1 MSPRFSPQESSD
13 SKYPPR
19 DRSPPRS
26 LDRRSSAPYGSS
38 SLTLRNNDTNYR
50 SFEANSHSSSLRD
63 PPREPPRG
71 PKALVDGPRSSYTS
85 RGRGFNQRSDFRERE
100 HRDVPAGRGTRDRE
114 WTYRGSS
121 DTRDRRVS
129 PQGRGRTR
137 SPPPRDTGRDPRDF
151 PTRDPDRERSRRE
164 SGLDVPPPTFRDPGG
179 FRGRGRGEF
188 DYNSRGR
195 TSYTEDREG
204 FRQRSRSRER
214 FWERNQRDVRD
225 RDYDSNRREDEPRR
239 GWDDR
244 EWDPDKSRK
253 EPPPFRPDSR
263 NSSSTQVTPSTPL
276 STTGGPTTHLNV
288 DRSGHGARG
297 PSLDSSRRSSAPNT
311 GSLQGSFKDVER
323 ADVLGH
329 RSEKD
334 RMVPQPPSSPPQAPQ
349 VPAFGSIIYK
359 ATTQSHEA
367 GKPQIQSKDDSNFAT
382 ARQSGSDST
391 RPPPS
396 APKAQLLGNISNA
409 HKVEK
414 QADRTSSGDGTTTA
428 SPNLFADRDQH
439 GPPHGSLYSPSKP
452 STTEST
458 SESRFNTQT
467 PLRSR
472 PGFDNSMGRTANPP
486 GLTQPPLKPSGLQST
501 HNNRKGQAEDHI
513 RLETINPNTA
523 RLVQRDASTHS
534 SPVKIPTG
542 PRAERAPPSIRQIVP
557 PTPRGPPNRH
567 PNPQWRGGQNNL
579 TWIRPGL
586 NQGLPQHTPR
596 GPSIMNTVPTK
607 RDHAGE
613 EKARNSVV
621 ECDPRDSD
629 VLSWTEGEG
638 LKAALDEAK
647 AVGERQNQT
656 PNSCPSPKTHYSP
669 DENRK
674 TDSKATYDPAGS
686 TSPVAHITKAAETQV
701 ASEDIMDLDEEDYE
715 EGERKF
721 HRELQAL
728 EAKRPTDLFLHFEL
742 LELLDECDAL
752 ACVIEEVAH
761 GAIEGPVPAQTAAER
776 TDLGLPS
783 PKMEDSE
790 KQAEEAEDIFYTPPT
805 IMRRK
810 TPPVESLPY
819 LVSGPPTPLS
829 EIVSMQDDEDYGE
842 AIRSRIL
849 QELTPQQ
856 EQIYIENE
864 HIKAAFANMYR
875 SWRIKNDE
883 LEEQDKVA
891 NNAAPSPIT
900 PASALTSMVQ
910 QTSIQGRR
918 QNRNASNLDLD
929 MALEQSMKTYQ
940 EEQQNNQLAEVGPN
954 FDKEAVI
961 PEMLDRFEATT
972 SVFSDQSNLI
982 ETDLTLESMA
992 FIPKRDDYTTE
1003 EHEIFVE
1010 NYILNPKKWG
1020 MIADAIPGRDYQSC
1034 IQHYYLTKARV
1045 EYKEKERAFVRIKRG
1060 RRGAR
1065 GPQGRAKSNA
1075 MMPLYD
1081 GNIEFDTA
1089 ATAVTE
1095 TGRPKRTAA
1104 PTFGSTGEVE
1114 ATAPAAT
1121 PLRRNNAGPKG
1132 EMSGEASTEKPK
1144 RSRTNTVKDKSTRK
1158 SKTQLLAP
1166 GPSPHKTEKDVL
1178 RSKSKEPKLEADPAE
1193 EVDGAQLL
1201 AGLQNPQNLGPPLNQ
1216 HLHGDNWAINAPV
1229 QAPKSE
1235 PPTFEPPPHQ
1245 TQQKGTQPTASSY
1258 WSAPEQKDFQ
1268 NLLGFYGTNWQAIA
1282 NAIKTK
1288 THTMVKNYFNRQAN
1302 NQDEGAF
1309 FRRIAGEADQKIQR
1323 GENMGPPPVPTTNTK
1338 RRYEATPQSAARN
1351 LAPNIESIEI
1361 DNGSPQV
1368 HAVKPTQP
1376 SPPQFHQ
1383 PPLRYQTLAQADPT
1397 PTTAFS
1403 STVPPT
1409 GSISSSRGQ
1418 SQGQQLRNSQAQG
1431 PRPGYFSEERS
1442 RPLLQPQPATPQQ
1455 TVPQRQQEQHPARSR
1470 QSEAHVQKET
1480 LNRQKEQEFNELLH
1494 QQHSLRHPEIQHMSL
1509 PPQPSSRTQQQAPPS
1524 LAPSNQPVVG
1534 TSAVRIT
1541 SQPSDLDCKPRANDQ
1556 SQQIEASQL
1565 DSSSTIGRFDSN
1577 RQNSHSSGSFRQSTL
1592 QSPTSGKLPT
1602 QVLSAQDVAI
1612 RPSSVPAAPSNQ
1624 PPRPAPTPIKRSN
1637 IMSILNDEPSEPQ
1650 PRKRPSESRATPPPQ
1665 SPARITQ
1672 SYQVPNPSVQQQY
1685 QPESTVDFILP
1696 RQSVSQLNMQHQ
1708 QQQQQQQLSQAR
1720 EAPLTWAAAA
1730 QRSQGQSIKSPPIQ
1744 PLHMQQPTRSE
1755 LLHPLKRNIAQ
1766 SPPPHYSHSR
1776 SSSYTNMGSQHQQ
1789 AQATHFHH
1797 QQQGSQPQTHAAPN
1811 LQPSPYA
1818 SIQPI
1823 QHLHP
1828 QHAQGQQLQ
1837 QQQQPQQPAQQQQMA
1852 THQQQYRAQQDEA
1865 QRQMERNLEL
1875 QQRQFHNELRHQDTH
1890 RLFQQTQ
1897 QPRAQVEQPFLRPKE
1912 PIYRQSHHPE
1922 LESYQYD
1929 SMKREQRER
1938 AQIRRSQPAV
1948 PTPPTYGS
1956 HGGYGPPSNVSGQG
1970 QGQGQGQ
1977 GPGPGPGQ
1985 GKYEDRR

>member
-13 SKYPPR
+13 SRYTPR

-38 SLTLRNNDTNYR
+38 SLTLRNNDPNYR
-50 SFEANSHSSSLRD
+50 SFETNAHSSSLRD

-71 PKALVDGPRSSYTS
+71 PKALVDGPRGSYAS
-85 RGRGFNQRSDFRERE
+85 RGRGFSQRSDFRERE

-114 WTYRGSS
+114 RTYRGPS
-121 DTRDRRVS
+121 DSRDRRVS

-137 SPPPRDTGRDPRDF
+137 SPPPRDTGRDLRDF

-164 SGLDVPPPTFRDPGG
+164 SGLDVPPTFRDRGG
-179 FRGRGRGEF
+179 FRGRGRGEL
-188 DYNSRGR
+188 DYNPRGR

-204 FRQRSRSRER
+204 FRPRSRSRER

-225 RDYDSNRREDEPRR
+225 RDYDSGRREDEQRR
-239 GWDDR
+239 GWEDR

-276 STTGGPTTHLNV
+276 STTGGPTNHLNV

-311 GSLQGSFKDVER
+311 GNLQGSFKDAER
-323 ADVLGH
+323 TDVLSH

-334 RMVPQPPSSPPQAPQ
+334 RIVPQPPSSPPQAPQ

-359 ATTQSHEA
+359 AASQSHDTLKA
-367 GKPQIQSKDDSNFAT
+367 QVQTKDDSNPAT
-382 ARQSGSDST
+382 ARQTGPDST

-396 APKAQLLGNISNA
+396 APKAQLLGNISNTYKA
-409 HKVEK
+409 EK
-414 QADRTSSGDGTTTA
+414 QMDRISSGDGAATA
-428 SPNLFADRDQH
+428 SPNLSADRDQH
-439 GPPHGSLYSPSKP
+439 GPPHGSVNSPSKP
-452 STTEST
+452 SIIGST
-458 SESRFNTQT
+458 SESRFSGQT

-472 PGFDNSMGRTANPP
+472 QGFDNSIERTTNPP
-486 GLTQPPLKPSGLQST
+486 GLTQPLMKPSGLQST
-501 HNNRKGQAEDHI
+501 HSNRKVQVEDHS
-513 RLETINPNTA
+513 RPDNINPNA
-523 RLVQRDASTHS
+523 PRPLQRETPSHS

-557 PTPRGPPNRH
+557 PTPRGPPIRH
-567 PNPQWRGGQNNL
+567 SNPQWRGGQNNL

-613 EKARNSVV
+613 EKARHSVV
-621 ECDPRDSD
+621 ERDPRDAD

-656 PNSCPSPKTHYSP
+656 PNSRPSSQTHYSP

-674 TDSKATYDPAGS
+674 NGSKTTHEPAGS
-686 TSPVAHITKAAETQV
+686 TSPVSHVIKAAETQ
-701 ASEDIMDLDEEDYE
+701 APSEDIMDLDEEDYE

-721 HRELQAL
+721 YRELQAL

-752 ACVIEEVAH
+752 ACVIEEMAH
-761 GAIEGPVPAQTAAER
+761 GAIEELVPAQATAER

-805 IMRRK
+805 IMRWK

-819 LVSGPPTPLS
+819 LISGPPTPLS
-829 EIVSMQDDEDYGE
+829 EIVNLQDDEDYGE

-856 EQIYIENE
+856 EQIHIENE

-875 SWRIKNDE
+875 SWRVKNDE

-891 NNAAPSPIT
+891 NNAVPSPI
-900 PASALTSMVQ
+900 ASAPALTSMVQ

-961 PEMLDRFEATT
+961 PDMLDRFEATA
-972 SVFSDQSNLI
+972 SIFSDKSNLI
-982 ETDLTLESMA
+982 DTDLILASMA
-992 FIPKRDDYTTE
+992 FVPKRDDYTAE
-1003 EHEIFVE
+1003 EHEIFLE

-1020 MIADAIPGRDYQSC
+1020 MIADAIPDRDYQSC

-1045 EYKEKERAFVRIKRG
+1045 EYKEKEKAFVRIKRG

-1132 EMSGEASTEKPK
+1132 ETSGEASTEKPK
-1144 RSRTNTVKDKSTRK
+1144 RSRTNIVKDKSTRK
-1158 SKTQLLAP
+1158 GRTQLLAP
-1166 GPSPHKTEKDVL
+1166 GPSPLKTEKDVL

-1201 AGLQNPQNLGPPLNQ
+1201 AGLQNPPNPGLALNQ
-1216 HLHGDNWAINAPV
+1216 HLHVDNWAINAPV

-1235 PPTFEPPPHQ
+1235 LPTFEAPSHQ
-1245 TQQKGTQPTASSY
+1245 AQQKGTQPPPSSY

-1268 NLLGFYGTNWQAIA
+1268 NLLGFHGTNWAAIA

-1288 THTMVKNYFNRQAN
+1288 TPTMVKNYFNRKAN
-1302 NQDEGAF
+1302 DSDEGTM
-1309 FRRIAGEADQKIQR
+1309 FRQIAGEADLKIQR

-1338 RRYEATPQSAARN
+1338 RRYEATPQSAAQRN
-1351 LAPNIESIEI
+1351 LAPNVESIEI
-1361 DNGSPQV
+1361 DNGSPQI
-1368 HAVKPTQP
+1368 HATKPTQS

-1383 PPLRYQTLAQADPT
+1383 PPSRYQTLAQADPT

-1403 STVPPT
+1403 PTVPPAV
-1409 GSISSSRGQ
+1409 GISSSRGQ
-1418 SQGQQLRNSQAQG
+1418 SQGQQLRNPQAQG
-1431 PRPGYFSEERS
+1431 PRPGYFSEERP
-1442 RPLLQPQPATPQQ
+1442 RPPLQPQPATPQQ
-1455 TVPQRQQEQHPARSR
+1455 TVPQRQQEQHPPRLR
-1470 QSEAHVQKET
+1470 QSEAHAQKET
-1480 LNRQKEQEFNELLH
+1480 LNRQKEQEFKELLH
-1494 QQHSLRHPEIQHMSL
+1494 QQHSLRHPEIQHVSL
-1509 PPQPSSRTQQQAPPS
+1509 PPQSASRTQQPAPPS
-1524 LAPSNQPVVG
+1524 LAPSTQPIVG
-1534 TSAVRIT
+1534 TAAVRIT
-1541 SQPSDLDCKPRANDQ
+1541 SQPSDLDCKPRANDP
-1556 SQQIEASQL
+1556 SQQIEASHL
-1565 DSSSTIGRFDSN
+1565 DSPSTIGRFDNN
-1577 RQNSHSSGSFRQSTL
+1577 RQNSHSNSSFRQPTL
-1592 QSPTSGKLPT
+1592 QSPTSGRLST

-1624 PPRPAPTPIKRSN
+1624 TPRPAPTPIKRSN

-1650 PRKRPSESRATPPPQ
+1650 PRKRPGESRGTPPPQ

-1672 SYQVPNPSVQQQY
+1672 NYQ
-1685 QPESTVDFILP
+1685 
-1696 RQSVSQLNMQHQ
+1696 
-1708 QQQQQQQLSQAR
+1708 
-1720 EAPLTWAAAA
+1720 
-1730 QRSQGQSIKSPPIQ
+1730 
-1744 PLHMQQPTRSE
+1744 
-1755 LLHPLKRNIAQ
+1755 
-1766 SPPPHYSHSR
+1766 
-1776 SSSYTNMGSQHQQ
+1776 
-1789 AQATHFHH
+1789 
-1797 QQQGSQPQTHAAPN
+1797 
-1811 LQPSPYA
+1811 
-1818 SIQPI
+1818 
-1823 QHLHP
+1823 
-1828 QHAQGQQLQ
+1828 
-1837 QQQQPQQPAQQQQMA
+1837 
-1852 THQQQYRAQQDEA
+1852 
-1865 QRQMERNLEL
+1865 
-1875 QQRQFHNELRHQDTH
+1875 
-1890 RLFQQTQ
+1890 
-1897 QPRAQVEQPFLRPKE
+1897 
-1912 PIYRQSHHPE
+1912 
-1922 LESYQYD
+1922 
-1929 SMKREQRER
+1929 
-1938 AQIRRSQPAV
+1938 
-1948 PTPPTYGS
+1948 
-1956 HGGYGPPSNVSGQG
+1956 
-1970 QGQGQGQ
+1970 
-1977 GPGPGPGQ
+1977 
-1985 GKYEDRR
+1985 